1 MKNIIIFVVV
11 FLCEKSWS
19 QVLKIGESLEIP
31 SHEMKVWAKKNDCLS
46 LQILKK
52 TVKVTGL
59 KKCSVKI
66 KIDNQY
72 HRLQV
77 ITDSQHQLMEKTLE
91 LVKKIPGLNAVYN
104 NSEIEIQGQL
114 FNWQNWKSLR
124 DLNDIESSFLMRA
137 KLSEKL
143 KETFQSEINKELQ
156 LEGLLPFNVSIDP
169 VLSISLHPAQ
179 QYIERYTEYFKKLG
193 ITVLLAKESLASEP
207 TVQVKIRILE
217 VSKSSS
223 HHFGI
228 RWPDEVSFDV
238 LPSRIVTSETL
249 QAKLI
254 AMESNGEARTLASP
268 TLICRSGKEAEF
280 FAGGEYPIR
289 LKGLRAESVQWIKY
303 GVGLKIR
310 PVADSSGRISLS
322 LDTEISNLSTI
333 VENIPT
339 VESSRAS
346 SHFDLAKSQV
356 VALSGILRDQNSS
369 GHDGIPFLKNIPVL
383 GSLFSSKKFLSKQS
397 ELIIFVEPRLMN
409 QPGQL

>member
-1 MKNIIIFVVV
+1 MMKHISILLI
-11 FLCEKSWS
+11 LS
-19 QVLKIGESLEIP
+19 QFSQAQILKIGQSQEIP
-31 SHEMKVWAKKNDCLS
+31 STQSKVWAKKNDCIDI
-46 LQILKK
+46 QILKN

-66 KIDNQY
+66 KVDNQY
-72 HRLQV
+72 HKIQV
-77 ITDSQHQLMEKTLE
+77 ITDSQHQLMEKVSE
-91 LVKKIPGLNAVYN
+91 QVKKIPGLKANYN
-104 NSEIEIQGQL
+104 NSDIEIQGQL
-114 FNWQNWKSLR
+114 FNWQNWKTLR
-124 DLNDIESSFLMRA
+124 DLNDIENSFFMRA
-137 KLSEKL
+137 QLSDGL

-156 LEGLLPFNVSIDP
+156 SEGLLPFNVSLHP
-169 VLSISLHPAQ
+169 VLSISLHPDQ
-179 QYIERYTEYFKKLG
+179 QYKDRYMEYFKKLG
-193 ITVLLAKESLASEP
+193 IAVSLAKESLASEP
-207 TVQVKIRILE
+207 TIQVKIRILE

-223 HHFGI
+223 HNFGI

-249 QAKLI
+249 QAKLM

-289 LKGLRAESVQWIKY
+289 LKGLRAESLQWIKY

-322 LDTEISNLSTI
+322 LDTEISNLSAI

-339 VESSRAS
+339 VETSRVS

-369 GHDGIPFLKNIPVL
+369 GHDGIPLLKNIPVL
-383 GSLFSSKKFLSKQS
+383 GSLFSSKKYLSKQS
-397 ELIIFVEPRLMN
+397 ELVILVEPRLMN

>member
-1 MKNIIIFVVV
+1 MKKLIYLVIFV
-11 FLCEKSWS
+11 S
-19 QVLKIGESLEIP
+19 QVSQAQILKIGQSLEIP
-31 SHEMKVWAKKNDCLS
+31 STQLKVWAKKNDCIDIRIQKS
-46 LQILKK
+46 A
-52 TVKVTGL
+52 VKVTGL
-59 KKCSVKI
+59 KKCFVKI
-66 KIDNQY
+66 KVDNQY

-77 ITDSQHQLMEKTLE
+77 IAESQYLLMEK
-91 LVKKIPGLNAVYN
+91 VSAQIKKIPGLKANFH

-114 FNWQNWKSLR
+114 FSWQNWKVLR
-124 DLNDIESSFLMRA
+124 DLNDTENSFQMRA
-137 KLSEKL
+137 QLSDSL
-143 KETFQSEINKELQ
+143 KKTFQSEINKELQ
-156 LEGLLPFNVSIDP
+156 SEGLLQFNVSLDP
-169 VLSISLHPAQ
+169 VLSISLHPDQ
-179 QYIERYTEYFKKLG
+179 QYKDRYMEYFKKLG
-193 ITVLLAKESLASEP
+193 ISVSLAKESLASEP
-207 TVQVKIRILE
+207 TIQVKIRILE

-223 HHFGI
+223 QNFGI

-249 QAKLI
+249 QAKLM

-310 PVADSSGRISLS
+310 PVADSSGRIGLS

-339 VESSRAS
+339 VETSRVS

-369 GHDGIPFLKNIPVL
+369 GHDGIPLLKNIPIL
-383 GSLFSSKKFLSKQS
+383 GSLFSSKKYLSKQS
-397 ELIIFVEPRLMN
+397 ELIILVEPRLMN
-409 QPGQL
+409 QAGQL

>member
-1 MKNIIIFVVV
+1 MLLSQI
-11 FLCEKSWS
+11 SQA
-19 QVLKIGESLEIP
+19 QVLKIGQSLEIP
-31 SHEMKVWAKKNDCLS
+31 SSQLKVWAKKNDCIS
-46 LQILKK
+46 IQILKSS
-52 TVKVTGL
+52 VNVTGL
-59 KKCSVKI
+59 RKCSVKI
-66 KIDNQY
+66 KIDHQY
-72 HRLQV
+72 HNIQV
-77 ITDSQHQLMEKTLE
+77 ITDAQQLLMEKVSE
-91 LVKKIPGLNAVYN
+91 QIKKIPGLKTEFKESN
-104 NSEIEIQGQL
+104 IEIQGQI
-114 FNWQNWKSLR
+114 FSWQTWKTLR
-124 DLNDIESSFLMRA
+124 DLNDSENSFLMRA
-137 KLSEKL
+137 KLSESL

-156 LEGLLPFNVSIDP
+156 SEGLLQFNVSLHP
-169 VLSISLHPAQ
+169 VLSISLHPDQ
-179 QYIERYTEYFKKLG
+179 QYKDRYMEYFKKLG
-193 ITVLLAKESLASEP
+193 ISVSLAKESLASEP
-207 TVQVKIRILE
+207 TIQVKIRILE

-223 HHFGI
+223 HNFGI

-249 QAKLI
+249 QAKLL

-289 LKGLRAESVQWIKY
+289 LKGLRAESLQWIKY

-339 VESSRAS
+339 VETSRVS

-356 VALSGILRDQNSS
+356 VALSGILRDQNTS
-369 GHDGIPFLKNIPVL
+369 GHDGIPLLKNIPVL
-383 GSLFSSKKFLSKQS
+383 GSLFSSKKYLSKQS
-397 ELIIFVEPRLMN
+397 ELVILVEPRLMN

>member
-1 MKNIIIFVVV
+1 MKKLIYFSLFFSQIS
-11 FLCEKSWS
+11 LA
-19 QVLKIGESLEIP
+19 QVLKIGQSLEIP
-31 SHEMKVWAKKNDCLS
+31 SAQLKVWAKKNDCVDI
-46 LQILKK
+46 QILKSA
-52 TVKVTGL
+52 VKVTGI
-59 KKCSVKI
+59 KKCTVKI
-66 KIDNQY
+66 KIDSQY
-72 HRLQV
+72 HKIQV
-77 ITDSQHQLMEKTLE
+77 ITDSQHQLMEKISDQ
-91 LVKKIPGLNAVYN
+91 VKKIPGLRVGFN
-104 NSEIEIQGQL
+104 NSDIEIQGQL
-114 FNWQNWKSLR
+114 FNWQNWRTLR
-124 DLNDIESSFLMRA
+124 DLNDTENSFLMRA
-137 KLSEKL
+137 KLSENL
-143 KETFQSEINKELQ
+143 QDTFQSEINKELQ
-156 LEGLLPFNVSIDP
+156 AEGLLQFNVSLHP
-169 VLSISLHPAQ
+169 VLSISLHPDQ
-179 QYIERYTEYFKKLG
+179 QYKERYMEYFKKLG
-193 ITVLLAKESLASEP
+193 IAATLAKESLASEP
-207 TVQVKIRILE
+207 TIQVKIRILE

-223 HHFGI
+223 QQFGI

-249 QAKLI
+249 QAKLM

-289 LKGLRAESVQWIKY
+289 LKGLRAETVQWIKY

-339 VESSRAS
+339 VETSRVS

-369 GHDGIPFLKNIPVL
+369 GHDGIPLLKNIPVL
-383 GSLFSSKKFLSKQS
+383 GSLFSSKKYLSKQS
-397 ELIIFVEPRLMN
+397 ELVILVEPRLMN